1 MADAELTISANI
13 TGLREQLASIPGITA
28 QQARAMAAELNKSIQ
43 ESARQAKRAAAETE
57 RAYEQMGSAGVEAM
71 NRTSAAATNAND
83 ATRDYNQSASVTAQR
98 MQQTAGAADLLNPA
112 FGNVARNVADVADLT
127 ALATANNSALLP
139 VIAGVAA
146 ALALVT
152 AAYSYYNNSQREQ
165 NELAAIS
172 RQAMQQ
178 QLPLLAS
185 LRNAQVDYAEAAGM
199 INKQTADY
207 HRLNNATY
215 TQLQQITSA
224 HIAETQAINNKIM
237 ANEKLAAAINWF
249 VGQDLVPESFGQDV
263 LSAAQSLGILGDST
277 DHLTKK
283 REALTKAQEA
293 NVEIIRETLESERAA
308 QDERDKAERAA
319 ERRAERDRKRAEAE
333 AARERKRAEAARRR
347 AEAEAAAL
355 KAAREAEEAER
366 AREQAI
372 MDVLKLNIEY
382 ADGIHS
388 LTQAAKLNL
397 TEEEKIIDG
406 GAERLRQLNDL
417 AIRTEYLATTT
428 EQAAQARAQAEV
440 SRAAIEADTEHQL
453 AELREKL
460 RNEELEAEQE
470 ASDEATKIRE
480 QRMQQFLDIAGYVSD
495 GFGMVSSGLDD
506 AVDNSLSKLDR
517 LEAQYADLQD
527 TMTEE
532 ERQATKKR
540 IEAQRAAALRA
551 FEIQKVGKLAE
562 ATVGGAAAV
571 VQALAS
577 APPPL
582 NVIAAATTAAAVAG
596 QLAAIAS
603 AQPAFHSGG
612 MVPNSAAPDEVP
624 ARLITGEAVLS
635 RTGRN
640 MIGDDQINRANAGM
654 SQPVQVVA
662 VQQYRHRVY
671 NDFVRDNLR
680 LGGSLADAIRGSRT
694 VGMREAV

>member
-680 LGGSLADAIRGSRT
+680 LGGSLADAIRGTRT

>member
-283 REALTKAQEA
+283 KQALTKAQEA
-293 NVEIIRETLESERAA
+293 NVEVIRETLESERAA

>member
-1 MADAELTISANI
+1 M
-13 TGLREQLASIPGITA
+13 
-28 QQARAMAAELNKSIQ
+28 
-43 ESARQAKRAAAETE
+43 
-57 RAYEQMGSAGVEAM
+57 
-71 NRTSAAATNAND
+71 
-83 ATRDYNQSASVTAQR
+83 
-98 MQQTAGAADLLNPA
+98 
-112 FGNVARNVADVADLT
+112 
-127 ALATANNSALLP
+127 
-139 VIAGVAA
+139 
-146 ALALVT
+146 
-152 AAYSYYNNSQREQ
+152 
-165 NELAAIS
+165 
-172 RQAMQQ
+172 
-178 QLPLLAS
+178 
-185 LRNAQVDYAEAAGM
+185 
-199 INKQTADY
+199 
-207 HRLNNATY
+207 
-215 TQLQQITSA
+215 
-224 HIAETQAINNKIM
+224 
-237 ANEKLAAAINWF
+237 
-249 VGQDLVPESFGQDV
+249 
-263 LSAAQSLGILGDST
+263 GILGDST

-397 TEEEKIIDG
+397 TEEEKILDE
-406 GAERLRQLNDL
+406 GAERIRQLNEL

-480 QRMQQFLDIAGYVSD
+480 QRMQQFLDIAGYVSE

>member
-43 ESARQAKRAAAETE
+43 ESARQAKRAASETE
-57 RAYEQMGSAGVEAM
+57 RAYQQMGSAGVEAM

-83 ATRDYNQSASVTAQR
+83 ATQDYNQSASVTAQR
-98 MQQTAGAADLLNPA
+98 MQQAAGAADLLNPA

-127 ALATANNSALLP
+127 ALASANNSALLP
-139 VIAGVAA
+139 VIAGVTA

-152 AAYSYYNNSQREQ
+152 AAYSYHNNAQREQ

-215 TQLQQITSA
+215 SQLQQITSA

-237 ANEKLAAAINWF
+237 ANEKLASAITWF
-249 VGQDLVPESFGQDV
+249 AGQDLVPESFGQDV

-397 TEEEKIIDG
+397 TEEEKILDE

-480 QRMQQFLDIAGYVSD
+480 QRMQQFLDIAGYVSE

>member
-43 ESARQAKRAAAETE
+43 ESARQAKRAASETE
-57 RAYEQMGSAGVEAM
+57 RAYQQMGSAGVEAM

-83 ATRDYNQSASVTAQR
+83 ATQDYNQSASVTAQR
-98 MQQTAGAADLLNPA
+98 MQQAAGAADLLNPA

-127 ALATANNSALLP
+127 ALASANNSALLP
-139 VIAGVAA
+139 VIAGVTA

-152 AAYSYYNNSQREQ
+152 AAYSYHNNAQREQ

-215 TQLQQITSA
+215 SQLQQITSA

-237 ANEKLAAAINWF
+237 ANEKLASAITWF
-249 VGQDLVPESFGQDV
+249 AGQDLVPESFGQDV

-397 TEEEKIIDG
+397 TEEEKILDE

-440 SRAAIEADTEHQL
+440 SRAAIEADTEHEL

-480 QRMQQFLDIAGYVSD
+480 QRMQQFLDIAGYVSE

>member
-83 ATRDYNQSASVTAQR
+83 ATQDYNQSASVTAQR

-112 FGNVARNVADVADLT
+112 FGNVARNVADVAELT

-139 VIAGVAA
+139 VIAGVTA

-152 AAYSYYNNSQREQ
+152 AAYSYHNNAQREQ

-215 TQLQQITSA
+215 SQLQQITSA

-283 REALTKAQEA
+283 KQALTKAQEA
-293 NVEIIRETLESERAA
+293 NVEVIRETLESERAA

-680 LGGSLADAIRGSRT
+680 LGGSLADAIRGTRT

>member
-152 AAYSYYNNSQREQ
+152 AAYSYHNNAQREQ

-680 LGGSLADAIRGSRT
+680 LGGSLADAIRGTRT

>member
-43 ESARQAKRAAAETE
+43 ESARQAKRAASETE
-57 RAYEQMGSAGVEAM
+57 RAYQQMGSAGAQSM
-71 NRTSAAATNAND
+71 ARASSAAND
-83 ATRDYNQSASVTAQR
+83 ATVATERFSDRVAQ
-98 MQQTAGAADLLNPA
+98 QGTNISKVSGALDLVSPKL
-112 FGNVARNVADVADLT
+112 GGVARGFADIADFMEVATMQNSAYLGPIAAVTTAVVTLGGVLSYHETKLQRQIELQQLNAETARQAVPAVYSIQQATVDYDVAVGKL
-127 ALATANNSALLP
+127 SESQGE
-139 VIAGVAA
+139 VQK
-146 ALALVT
+146 
-152 AAYSYYNNSQREQ
+152 AYIREQ
-165 NELAAIS
+165 QAAEEYRFELEKE
-172 RQAMQQ
+172 
-178 QLPLLAS
+178 LE
-185 LRNAQVDYAEAAGM
+185 V
-199 INKQTADY
+199 INKQ
-207 HRLNNATY
+207 
-215 TQLQQITSA
+215 I
-224 HIAETQAINNKIM
+224 ETNRRWEQSLEFLLGRAGKGI
-237 ANEKLAAAINWF
+237 
-249 VGQDLVPESFGQDV
+249 FG
-263 LSAAQSLGILGDST
+263 LAQSLGIAGEST
-277 DHLTKK
+277 EHLTNKT
-283 REALTKAQEA
+283 EALTKRYQNNLRLGTEQTTAAEDLIKA
-293 NVEIIRETLESERAA
+293 REEER
-308 QDERDKAERAA
+308 QKAEDAAAA
-319 ERRAERDRKRAEAE
+319 ERRRAERQAKADRA
-333 AARERKRAEAARRR
+333 RAEAARRR

-397 TEEEKIIDG
+397 TEEEKILDE
-406 GAERLRQLNDL
+406 GAERLRQLNEL

-440 SRAAIEADTEHQL
+440 SRAAIEANTEHQL

-480 QRMQQFLDIAGYVSD
+480 QRMQQFLDIAGYVSE

>member
-146 ALALVT
+146 ALSLVT